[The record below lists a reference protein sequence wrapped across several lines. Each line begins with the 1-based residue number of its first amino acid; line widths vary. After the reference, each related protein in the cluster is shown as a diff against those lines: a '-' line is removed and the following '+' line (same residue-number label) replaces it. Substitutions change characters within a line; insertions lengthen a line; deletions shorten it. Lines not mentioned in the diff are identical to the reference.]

1 MSEPFDF
8 EAFIAGSKLA
18 EDTFELYLVN
28 HGPAIARLREQ
39 IEQATVGGG
48 DDREAT
54 VPADVS
60 DLERQVARLTAEMQK
75 SRRELTLRSVT
86 PDELEHIASDET
98 DVYDQLAIQAVK
110 PALDREQWKRLGAT
124 VGAAQFSEFVLKANA
139 LATLKV
145 VVPDFSPTTS
155 TSQDQRESSL
165 S

>member
-28 HGPAIARLREQ
+28 HGPAIARIQAE
-39 IEQATVGGG
+39 IEQATTGSG
-48 DDREAT
+48 DDREST
-54 VPADVS
+54 VPADVT
-60 DLERQVARLTAEMQK
+60 DLERQVKRLTAEMQK
-75 SRRELTLRSVT
+75 SRREITLRSVT
-86 PDELEHIASDET
+86 PDELERIAGDST
-98 DVYDQLAIQAVK
+98 DVYDQLAIQSVK
-110 PALDREQWKRLGAT
+110 PALDRDQWKRLGAAA
-124 VGAAQFSEFVLKANA
+124 GAEQFADFIRKANA

-155 TSQDQRESSL
+155 TSHDLRESSL